1 MAATKTCTVG
11 KRPVS
16 IPLECFLV
24 QIFVLKLDSV
34 VNLVSSG
41 EKRSLAPV
49 MLAGNHTTGDIWQK
63 YGHLVSLDNLH
74 LDMSHTD
81 FKQHY
86 GIKDRTFSDKHSG
99 FSHDALKK
107 LIHPYAFPLMAESMK
122 NLPPALVITCES
134 DTLRD
139 DGFLYIKRLRA
150 DGVPVLHHHKRN
162 SVHGYINFVKAPLW
176 IEAARQTI
184 ADIVTFIEKI

>member
-1 MAATKTCTVG
+1 
-11 KRPVS
+11 
-16 IPLECFLV
+16 
-24 QIFVLKLDSV
+24 
-34 VNLVSSG
+34 
-41 EKRSLAPV
+41 
-49 MLAGNHTTGDIWQK
+49 
-63 YGHLVSLDNLH
+63 
-74 LDMSHTD
+74 
-81 FKQHY
+81 
-86 GIKDRTFSDKHSG
+86 
-99 FSHDALKK
+99 
-107 LIHPYAFPLMAESMK
+107 MAESMK

-184 ADIVTFIEKI
+184 ADIVTFIEKIWGQSSTFLCRSCQSSYRWMTPDEWHQMPGASETHHLSNILSTLCTLGPTYNEHFDAQKSARSSWVFVVTEFFWTLLLMRGCWLITKLSTHSGRVVIVVTWYPGTSEVQI